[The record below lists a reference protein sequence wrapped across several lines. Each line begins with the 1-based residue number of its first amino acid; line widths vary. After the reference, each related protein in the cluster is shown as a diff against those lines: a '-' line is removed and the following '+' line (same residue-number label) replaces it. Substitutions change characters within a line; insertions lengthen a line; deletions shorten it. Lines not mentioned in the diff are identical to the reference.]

1 MDKNII
7 LESDAKNIDKVYS
20 EMLYSLLLI
29 IIIFINYIPFYI
41 QYFPYFQYKNVSIKK
56 SVLKGSGLSM
66 QKNIF
71 KKVAILYLI
80 ISMMLILV
88 GFTHAI
94 DADEIIKKF
103 TKVYKNMKNFTADF
117 EYTTLV
123 AGKKRVSFGKITF
136 QKPNLLRQEYFED
149 KDSNKVTQ
157 LIVSNGKELISY
169 TPMIKQV
176 TKQDISENEIFLV
189 LGQSFERIDKD
200 YNVKLLKDEL
210 AEKKNIHL
218 IELIPKKKDN
228 SAMFDT
234 IQVWVKDE
242 DSIPTQVMY
251 KDNKNEATFFFSFE
265 NVKINNK
272 LDKSVFEF
280 QIPNGVQ
287 VITVPNK

>member
-1 MDKNII
+1 
-7 LESDAKNIDKVYS
+7 
-20 EMLYSLLLI
+20 
-29 IIIFINYIPFYI
+29 
-41 QYFPYFQYKNVSIKK
+41 
-56 SVLKGSGLSM
+56 
-66 QKNIF
+66 
-71 KKVAILYLI
+71 
-80 ISMMLILV
+80 
-88 GFTHAI
+88 
-94 DADEIIKKF
+94 
-103 TKVYKNMKNFTADF
+103 
-117 EYTTLV
+117 
-123 AGKKRVSFGKITF
+123 
-136 QKPNLLRQEYFED
+136 
-149 KDSNKVTQ
+149 
-157 LIVSNGKELISY
+157 
-169 TPMIKQV
+169 MIKQV